1 MNDCVLVF
9 GQVPFAAHDYTA
21 IEGTFVHLRSTTT
34 PQLIQHP
41 VKLVFSQVTDLSKR
55 IDRMRKS
62 VIEVCQG
69 S

>member
-41 VKLVFSQVTDLSKR
+41 VKLVFSQVTDL
-55 IDRMRKS
+55 
-62 VIEVCQG
+62 
-69 S
+69 